1 MHKQLKKIFIRESPA
16 EIDWVLCS
24 ICLLMDKIAETIEDV
39 YRQFIVHYAKYS
51 KYTKLM
57 DHQDYREIMQELQQ
71 NLRRSTRVSKKKAIL
86 TYDELGGEPK
96 LR

>member
-1 MHKQLKKIFIRESPA
+1 MGEDDNEEQTEENA
-16 EIDWVLCS
+16 EVEE
-24 ICLLMDKIAETIEDV
+24 AVEVEETENGEDSEDSDDEGM
-39 YRQFIVHYAKYS
+39 R
-51 KYTKLM
+51 
-57 DHQDYREIMQELQQ
+57 ELQQ

>member
-1 MHKQLKKIFIRESPA
+1 MDDVEEVEVLHDEEILAKGDSEVQPEENSVVEEAVELEES
-16 EIDWVLCS
+16 ENG
-24 ICLLMDKIAETIEDV
+24 EDSEDSDDEGM
-39 YRQFIVHYAKYS
+39 R
-51 KYTKLM
+51 
-57 DHQDYREIMQELQQ
+57 ELQQ